1 MDPQQLQQIEQY
13 LRDSGLNATELRK
26 RMEDVKNSTAEFNR
40 ELKNAQKHFTEMN
53 STFSDLSQQFKNVV
67 DDLKNIDSTSARIN
81 KSFKT
86 LGGIADKLKYDY
98 QDISILN
105 RKDLQSLEKK
115 ARIELDNLKARK
127 AELDTKFKGMSA
139 DGLSLIASQKRNK
152 ELAKQAAQLIELN
165 GLIDKNGQLTNDENN
180 YIKQLLKLIREREEE
195 EKKINKTLGISG
207 KIVDGII
214 GSLGKLGIS
223 SEFFENL
230 KEDMRDAAKSGDK
243 WKVVTTATKGLIQGI
258 GQALKDPVTQ
268 LTILL
273 KLANFFV
280 NAALTANAQSVELG
294 KQLGYGADRANRF
307 RENLADIESST
318 NNLNVTTKNLV
329 EAYGQLAQV
338 TGFAYEF
345 TADQLTTQI
354 KLTKQVGLQAD
365 EAAQIQR
372 FAVLNGK
379 TSEETYRSFVR
390 GLTAA
395 RNQLKVGIN
404 FKAALAEAS
413 KISGQLAANLGNN
426 PETIAKAVVTAKA
439 FGMTLEQVAAA
450 GDKLLDF
457 SSSIESELKAELLLG
472 KQLNLERA
480 RAAALAGDQVTLTE
494 ELAKNVGTAAE
505 FTKMNRLQQN
515 ALAESVGMTSDQ
527 LAETLRKR
535 EEALA
540 SGKSLVQ
547 VQEEEARK
555 ALERQN
561 VQDKFNAAI
570 EKLQSLFGNLMAGPL
585 GGFIDLLSG
594 GLNIINKMIPALK
607 VISGIYLIIKGFQM
621 AGNILEAGKT
631 AQLAL
636 QGNNLAIQNILQE
649 KSLVKKA
656 MYHAIA
662 LKEAVTEGGI
672 ASVKAYALSLDE
684 KSLVRRTIMAG
695 ITAKEWVQQKAMTL
709 WAGIKAG
716 YEKVSLGIQTASAAI
731 QKGNLLKSIG
741 SAMMG
746 VIKSLSSI
754 PVVGWAL
761 GLSAAATVAA
771 LGYKFLSGDDVM
783 SEGGYGKRTLLAPE
797 GAIKLNDKDTVLAGT
812 DLGGGDG
819 GGTMPLI
826 DLTPMI
832 AAINEVRAAVDRL
845 YNKDTSINMDGKK
858 VGSTLVQGSYKAA

>member
-1 MDPQQLQQIEQY
+1 MDPKLLEQIKQY
-13 LRDSGLNATELRK
+13 LRDSGLNAEDLRK
-26 RMEDVKNSTAEFNR
+26 RMDAVKASTSEFNR
-40 ELKNAQKHFTEMN
+40 ELKNAQRHFAEMN
-53 STFSDLSQQFKNVV
+53 TTFSDLSQQFKNVV
-67 DDLKNIDSTSARIN
+67 DDLTKIDSTSNKIN

-86 LGGIADKLKYDY
+86 LGGFADKLKYDAEN
-98 QDISILN
+98 ISILN
-105 RKDLQSLEKK
+105 KKDLQNIEKK
-115 ARIELDNLKARK
+115 ARIELSNLKARK
-127 AELDTKFKGMSA
+127 TELDTKFKGMSV
-139 DGLSLIASQKRNK
+139 DGLSFIASQKKNK

-165 GLIDKNGQLTNDENN
+165 GLMDKDGNLINESNN
-180 YIKQLLKLIREREEE
+180 YVSQLLKLTEARRKEE
-195 EKKINKTLGISG
+195 EKIIRTLGISG

-294 KQLGYGADRANRF
+294 KQLGYGASRANKF

-329 EAYGQLAQV
+329 EAYGQIVQA

-345 TADQLTTQI
+345 SADQLVTQI

-372 FAVLNGK
+372 FSILTGK

-395 RNQLKVGIN
+395 RNQLRVGIN

-426 PETIAKAVVTAKA
+426 PEMIAKAVVTAKA

-607 VISGIYLIIKGFQM
+607 VISGIYLVIKGLQM

-695 ITAKEWVQQKAMTL
+695 ITAKEWVQQKAITL

-716 YEKVSLGIQTASAAI
+716 YEKVSLGIQTAASAI

-746 VIKSLSSI
+746 VIKSLSAI

-761 GLSAAATVAA
+761 GLAAAGTVAA

-797 GAIKLNDKDTVLAGT
+797 GAIKLNDKDTVIAGT
-812 DLGGGDG
+812 NLGGGDG
-819 GGTMPLI
+819 GGMPSI

-832 AAINEVRAAVDRL
+832 AAINEVKAAVNNLTNRPV
-845 YNKDTSINMDGKK
+845 IVNMDSKQ
-858 VGSTLVQGSYKAA
+858 VGSSLVQGSYKMA